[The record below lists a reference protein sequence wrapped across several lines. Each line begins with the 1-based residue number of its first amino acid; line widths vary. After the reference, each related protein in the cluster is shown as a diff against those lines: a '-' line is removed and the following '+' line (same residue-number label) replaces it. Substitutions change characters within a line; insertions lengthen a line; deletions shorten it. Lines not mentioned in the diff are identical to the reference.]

1 MEEAMRSALSFLF
14 VLTLSGS
21 TAAAQDP
28 MVPCGLPFECVTDVR
43 VANAT
48 ATWRMTFDR
57 RWPGIYDI
65 VHWEIAYTDGRR
77 AEYLAE
83 LMRPEGERMY
93 YRFFTR
99 ERRGV
104 WYTFGI
110 KKRMVWRDV
119 HRHGP
124 EQDVM
129 VLRLRQVLGIA
140 ALLREGTDPAWVR
153 F

>member
-1 MEEAMRSALSFLF
+1 MNYALAFLF
-14 VLTLSGS
+14 SVVMTVS
-21 TAAAQDP
+21 AVAAQNP
-28 MVPCGLPFECVTDVR
+28 MIPCGLAFECATDVR

-57 RWPGIYDI
+57 HWPGIYDV
-65 VHWEIAYTDGRR
+65 VHWEIAYADGRR

-83 LMRPEGERMY
+83 LVRPEGERAY

-99 ERRGV
+99 ERKGL
-104 WYTFGI
+104 WYTLGI

-119 HRHGP
+119 RRRTP

-129 VLRLRQVLGIA
+129 AVRLQQMLSIA
-140 ALLREGTDPAWVR
+140 AMLRGGADPAWVR

>member
-1 MEEAMRSALSFLF
+1 MKVILSTLVLLLVCLSATAQEQAMR
-14 VLTLSGS
+14 
-21 TAAAQDP
+21 
-28 MVPCGLPFECVTDVR
+28 PCGLPFECAVDVR
-43 VANAT
+43 VSNAT
-48 ATWRMTFDR
+48 ATWRLTFDR

-65 VHWEIAYTDGRR
+65 AHWEIAYADGRR

-83 LMRPEGERMY
+83 LLRPEGERVH

-104 WYTFGI
+104 WYTLGI
-110 KKRMVWRDV
+110 KKRMVWREV
-119 HRHGP
+119 RPGEP

-129 VLRLRQVLGIA
+129 TTRLRQLLGIA
-140 ALLREGTDPAWVR
+140 AMLRGGTDPSWVR